1 MCWIIFWSVYFLI
14 WAYICWSVYQTFY
27 LSILW
32 KGKGRF
38 GKEKL
43 RWRHKG
49 GASLKEWDVSTTS
62 GTQQHNITNNKRNS
76 NKMGLSQG
84 APRKHWQVSQRDWN
98 IFIPYTKDAF
108 PSKITSWWTA
118 QTLWSKVVNPVHSV
132 MSLPS
137 LWLDSQATQWPDSGQ
152 TVARLS
158 GQTVARLS
166 GQKVARQWLGCQ
178 ARKWPDSG

>member
-76 NKMGLSQG
+76 NKLGLSQG
-84 APRKHWQVSQRDWN
+84 APRKNQLDFAKGLKHPIYPCTRMLLLLKSHSDGLLRLG
-98 IFIPYTKDAF
+98 IPA
-108 PSKITSWWTA
+108 
-118 QTLWSKVVNPVHSV
+118 VNPAHPVCPLH
-132 MSLPS
+132 L
-137 LWLDSQATQWPDSGQ
+137 LCLRPDNVSSASYQ
-152 TVARLS
+152 
-158 GQTVARLS
+158 
-166 GQKVARQWLGCQ
+166 GCQ
-178 ARKWPDSG
+178 LVSTSGASYQWCQLVCCTTH